1 MGKDIKI
8 TVEKRP
14 LDSSL
19 YELESEWDAL
29 LKRSSCPSI
38 YSTLDYI
45 YISCKHCQLTEDIF
59 FLLFRKEDT
68 GELLAIF
75 PLSIWDNRL
84 YGVPLKTV
92 EHGLTTQNS
101 DVDKPYPIIDRQ
113 HEEACWKRF
122 RTYFRKDFRAWDV
135 LIYDEVSTDFFLAR
149 VLRKTFS
156 LPFFWIKEKPGP
168 VSPMVRLDGEWDVF
182 WKAHSN
188 LRKSTRRLEKKIG
201 DAFSYTVTGDPT
213 DVERCLNEYIAT
225 EQASWKAGEAVSHPA
240 TQKLYH
246 ELLPK
251 LAAKNQVF
259 FGMMYD
265 GDTVISAEISYVFQ
279 DRVYFAHGT
288 YNQAYS
294 KLSPGSVSTGRFIEY
309 FYGKGYVEGD
319 FLAGYAHYINGWASR
334 IEKTSNITIRR
345 MGLKMSYLALRHLG
359 RKVHRKLKP
368 PVQLNSEKPKTVPHA
383 VDKG

>member
-1 MGKDIKI
+1 MGKNIKI

-19 YELESEWDAL
+19 YELESEWEAL

-45 YISCKHCQLTEDIF
+45 YVSCKHCRLTEDIF
-59 FLLFRKEDT
+59 FLLFRKEGT
-68 GELLAIF
+68 NELLSIF
-75 PLSIWDNRL
+75 PLSIWDDSR
-84 YGVPLKTV
+84 YGIPLKIV
-92 EHGLTTQNS
+92 EHGLTTKTS
-101 DVDKPYPIIDRQ
+101 DVDKPYPMIDRQ

-122 RTYFRKDFRAWDV
+122 RTYFQKDFRAWDV
-135 LIYDEVSTDFFLAR
+135 LIYDEVSSDFFLTRA
-149 VLRKTFS
+149 VRKIFT
-156 LPFFWIKEKPGP
+156 LPFFWTQTRPGP
-168 VSPMVRLDGEWDVF
+168 DSPMVRLDGEWNVF

-201 DAFSYTVTGDPT
+201 ASFSYNVTGAPE

-225 EQASWKAGEAVSHPA
+225 EMASWKAGEAVSHPA

-265 GDTVISAEISYVFQ
+265 GDTVISAEISYVLK

-288 YNQAYS
+288 YNPAYS
-294 KLSPGSVSTGRFIEY
+294 KLSPGSVSTGHFIKF

-334 IEKTSNITIRR
+334 IEKTNNIIIRR
-345 MGLKMSYLALRHLG
+345 MGWRNWFFAMRHME
-359 RKVHRKLKP
+359 KKLKLKFKG
-368 PVQLNSEKPKTVPHA
+368 VRREH
-383 VDKG
+383 DKS